1 MGNILK
7 PIKNK
12 DQQLSELAQQVA
24 ALDSSPLYKIRIEN
38 NYKPV
43 FGEGNPD
50 ANIMFIGEAPG
61 AQEAETG
68 RPFVGRA
75 GKHLDSLLRSIDLQR
90 DDVYI
95 TNIIKDRPPDN
106 RNPRVQEIEI
116 YSPFLREQIAIIQPK
131 IIATLGRFAM
141 EFIFTLFQL
150 PLNGKKI
157 GEIHGTA
164 LHTFSELGETTIFPL
179 YHPAAVFYNRKLEA
193 ALKTDFVI
201 LKKLAWSAGYL

>member
-1 MGNILK
+1 MGYNSK
-7 PIKNK
+7 SIKTK
-12 DQQLSELAQQVA
+12 EVQLNQLAQQVKT
-24 ALDSSPLYKIRIEN
+24 LDTSPLYQVRMEN
-38 NYKPV
+38 KYKPV

-50 ANIMFIGEAPG
+50 ATIMFIGEAPG

-75 GKHLDSLLRSIDLQR
+75 GKHLDSLLHSIDLQR

-95 TNIIKDRPPDN
+95 TNIVKDRPPDN
-106 RNPRVQEIEI
+106 RNPHVTEIEI

-141 EFIFTLFQL
+141 EFIFKLFQL
-150 PLNGKKI
+150 PLYGKKI

-164 LHTFSELGETTIFPL
+164 LHAFSELGETTIVPL
-179 YHPAAVFYNRKLEA
+179 YHPAAVFYNRNLEA
-193 ALKTDFVI
+193 VLKRDFEI
-201 LKKLAWSAGYL
+201 LKKLS

>member
-1 MGNILK
+1 MGYNSK
-7 PIKNK
+7 SMKTK
-12 DQQLSELAQQVA
+12 EVQLNQLAQQVKT
-24 ALDSSPLYKIRIEN
+24 LGTSPLYQFRMEN
-38 NYKPV
+38 KYKPV

-50 ANIMFIGEAPG
+50 ATIMFIGEAPG

-75 GKHLDSLLRSIDLQR
+75 GKHLDSLLHSIDLQR

-95 TNIIKDRPPDN
+95 TNIVKDRPPDN
-106 RNPRVQEIEI
+106 RNPHVTEIEI

-141 EFIFTLFQL
+141 EFIFKLFQL
-150 PLNGKKI
+150 PLYGKKI

-164 LHTFSELGETTIFPL
+164 LHVFSELGETIIVPL
-179 YHPAAVFYNRKLEA
+179 YHPAAVFYNRNLETV
-193 ALKTDFVI
+193 LKTDFEI
-201 LKKLAWSAGYL
+201 LKKLA

>member
-1 MGNILK
+1 MGNILE

-12 DQQLSELAQQVA
+12 EQQLSELAKQVA
-24 ALDSSPLYKIRIEN
+24 ALDSSPLYKFRIEN
-38 NYKPV
+38 KYKPV

-75 GKHLDSLLRSIDLQR
+75 GKYLDSLLCSIDLQR
-90 DDVYI
+90 EDVYI
-95 TNIIKDRPPDN
+95 TNIVKDRPPNN
-106 RNPRVQEIEI
+106 RNPHVSEIEV

-141 EFIFTLFQL
+141 EYIFNLFEL
-150 PLNGKKI
+150 SLNNKKL
-157 GEIHGTA
+157 GDIHGTEF
-164 LHTFSELGETTIFPL
+164 HTLSDLGKTTIIPL
-179 YHPAAVFYNRKLEA
+179 YHPAAVFYNRNLEA
-193 ALKTDFVI
+193 VLKIDFKI
-201 LKKLAWSAGYL
+201 FKKLALSNKR